1 MHQLLEG
8 VSYLHGLRII
18 HRDLKLGNLLLT
30 EVFSLFELSV
40 PIVVLLRIKC
50 ILTLTDPHDRTFNYE
65 SETLV

>member
-8 VSYLHGLRII
+8 VSYLHGLKII

-40 PIVVLLRIKC
+40 SIVVLLRIKC
-50 ILTLTDPHDRTFNYE
+50 ILTLTDPRGRTFNYE
-65 SETLV
+65 SETSA